1 MAGANFYLYSVGSL
15 LLTIGMLTKEFH
27 QREQFYPTIAHIVKS
42 KGCNLILINMGL
54 SLAVILGRVTKSIF
68 LGQLRD
74 AEVERMT
81 ERIYTTI
88 MDILLAMTVFR
99 EDFNTKFVG
108 FLIVLIFV
116 KIFHWLAQDRVN
128 YLSQTPIEN
137 KLTVVRLTA
146 LIASLICWD
155 LFGVYLTA
163 RHVINYGPS
172 MMVLF
177 AFEYMILLSSAVAT
191 SIKLLLSLYDLW
203 MQNGEWEHKSVY
215 VMYLDF
221 VVDIFQLVVSLA
233 FFICILMWTGLP
245 LHIVR
250 QLYATF
256 ISLQKRVM
264 DVVKYRRTTSGFDQR
279 FPEANEEE
287 LQRADVCIVC
297 RYELRQGRRLPC
309 GHVLHAR
316 CLRGWLERQ
325 QTCPICRSDLLAPQ
339 QPPAPHLHPLALPGL
354 APANLP
360 DPIMHVPAVEQGGP
374 GTPHH
379 VAPVLGAQLVD
390 GADPDLQRAVL
401 RVQQLTHQVAHIQ
414 EELDQLL
421 ITLTALQSRPQA
433 QAQQAEPAQ

>member
-1 MAGANFYLYSVGSL
+1 M
-15 LLTIGMLTKEFH
+15 
-27 QREQFYPTIAHIVKS
+27 Q
-42 KGCNLILINMGL
+42 
-54 SLAVILGRVTKSIF
+54 
-68 LGQLRD
+68 
-74 AEVERMT
+74 
-81 ERIYTTI
+81 
-88 MDILLAMTVFR
+88 
-99 EDFNTKFVG
+99 
-108 FLIVLIFV
+108 
-116 KIFHWLAQDRVN
+116 
-128 YLSQTPIEN
+128 LSQTPIEN
-137 KLTVVRLTA
+137 KLTVVRLGT
-146 LIASLICWD
+146 LIGSLICWD
-155 LFGVYLTA
+155 VFGVYLTA

-177 AFEYMILLSSAVAT
+177 AFEYMILFSSAVAT

-203 MQNGEWEHKSVY
+203 VQNGEWEHKSVY

-279 FPEANEEE
+279 FPEASEEE

-339 QPPAPHLHPLALPGL
+339 PPPAPHLHPVPLPALV
-354 APANLP
+354 PANIP
-360 DPIMHVPAVEQGGP
+360 GPMPHVHGAAEPGVHQVP
-374 GTPHH
+374 GTPHNI
-379 VAPVLGAQLVD
+379 VPVQHID
-390 GADPDLQRAVL
+390 GADPDLQRAVV
-401 RVQQLTHQVAHIQ
+401 RVQQLTQHVAQIQ

-421 ITLTALQSRPQA
+421 ITLTALQSRPQP
-433 QAQQAEPAQ
+433 QAQQAEPAE

>member
-1 MAGANFYLYSVGSL
+1 V
-15 LLTIGMLTKEFH
+15 
-27 QREQFYPTIAHIVKS
+27 
-42 KGCNLILINMGL
+42 
-54 SLAVILGRVTKSIF
+54 
-68 LGQLRD
+68 
-74 AEVERMT
+74 
-81 ERIYTTI
+81 
-88 MDILLAMTVFR
+88 
-99 EDFNTKFVG
+99 
-108 FLIVLIFV
+108 
-116 KIFHWLAQDRVN
+116 
-128 YLSQTPIEN
+128 
-137 KLTVVRLTA
+137 
-146 LIASLICWD
+146 
-155 LFGVYLTA
+155 TA

-177 AFEYMILLSSAVAT
+177 AFEYMILISSAVAT

-203 MQNGEWEHKSVY
+203 WQNGEWEHKSVY

-279 FPEANEEE
+279 FPEATDDE

-339 QPPAPHLHPLALPGL
+339 QLPAPHLHHPPLPGFVD
-354 APANLP
+354 ANIPGPIPPAQGTVEP
-360 DPIMHVPAVEQGGP
+360 RAQSPAVPRHSQSLQSLEGP
-374 GTPHH
+374 
-379 VAPVLGAQLVD
+379 
-390 GADPDLQRAVL
+390 DPDLQRAVV
-401 RVQQLTHQVAHIQ
+401 RVQHLTQQVALIQ

-421 ITLTALQSRPQA
+421 ITLTALQSRPQ
-433 QAQQAEPAQ
+433 QQEIEETQ

>member
-1 MAGANFYLYSVGSL
+1 M
-15 LLTIGMLTKEFH
+15 
-27 QREQFYPTIAHIVKS
+27 Q
-42 KGCNLILINMGL
+42 
-54 SLAVILGRVTKSIF
+54 
-68 LGQLRD
+68 
-74 AEVERMT
+74 
-81 ERIYTTI
+81 
-88 MDILLAMTVFR
+88 
-99 EDFNTKFVG
+99 
-108 FLIVLIFV
+108 
-116 KIFHWLAQDRVN
+116 
-128 YLSQTPIEN
+128 LSQTPIEN
-137 KLTVVRLTA
+137 KFTVVRLGA

-155 LFGVYLTA
+155 VFGVYLTA

-177 AFEYMILLSSAVAT
+177 AFEYMILFSSAVAT

-203 MQNGEWEHKSVY
+203 GQNGEWEHKSVY

-279 FPEANEEE
+279 FPEATDEE

-325 QTCPICRSDLLAPQ
+325 QTCPICRSDLLAPPQ
-339 QPPAPHLHPLALPGL
+339 PHLQPPPLPGL
-354 APANLP
+354 LPANVP
-360 DPIMHVPAVEQGGP
+360 APVPAVHVHGPADGVQQVP

-379 VAPVLGAQLVD
+379 VLPVQQID
-390 GADPDLQRAVL
+390 GADPDLQRVVV
-401 RVQQLTHQVAHIQ
+401 RVQHLTQQVAHIQ

-421 ITLTALQSRPQA
+421 ITLTALQSRPA
-433 QAQQAEPAQ
+433 PAQQNEAAEQ